1 MNDLLRIGS
10 AFLPTAEGHPLCA
23 GCPLLLAGTRAA
35 PRLGSGDDSV
45 FTAVF
50 YKRGKWCSRLRDL
63 LKVTLPMTAGPR
75 PELHGPLPPQ
85 PRSPPRPCVW
95 LSLARDS
102 LVLPCRVLCV
112 RRLPVRPGGASAG
125 WRPWVWAACSAV
137 WVWRGVCMNPGNSNQ
152 KVLFGFV

>member
-10 AFLPTAEGHPLCA
+10 AFLPAAEGYPLCA

-50 YKRGKWCSRLRDL
+50 YKRGKWCSRLHDL

-75 PELHGPLPPQ
+75 PELHGPSAATAQESSAPLCLALAGPGQLGVAVPRALRSPLACASGWGICGVALSPALLWSSEVTLSTHLTLPLPPL
-85 PRSPPRPCVW
+85 RRP
-95 LSLARDS
+95 
-102 LVLPCRVLCV
+102 
-112 RRLPVRPGGASAG
+112 
-125 WRPWVWAACSAV
+125 
-137 WVWRGVCMNPGNSNQ
+137 
-152 KVLFGFV
+152 